1 MSSLDTETIGPILE
15 TMRQRD
21 ILWQDTLLTFV
32 RTAKGGMEI
41 VPTEHGIE
49 RAQEFL
55 DERCQRSGQSPDEQL
70 MEMLEQALG
79 NGWSYV
85 RPEDIG
91 ALTDAPI
98 LSQDGFTGD
107 DGKWYPHPR
116 VKRAKVYA
124 HMNYA
129 VEDPIEMWAKGK
141 SVFFQSDVVILTK
154 EGRAKALEMW
164 NAGQ

>member
-1 MSSLDTETIGPILE
+1 
-15 TMRQRD
+15 MRQRD
-21 ILWQDTLLTFV
+21 ILWQDTLLTFWQV
-32 RTAKGGMEI
+32 EGGMRI

-55 DERCQRSGQSPDEQL
+55 DERCQHSGQSPDEQL

-98 LSQDGFTGD
+98 LSQDGFMGN
-107 DGKWYPHPR
+107 DGKWYPM
-116 VKRAKVYA
+116 VKRANVYA

-129 VEDPIEMWAKGK
+129 VEDPIEMWAEGRF
-141 SVFFQSDVVILTK
+141 VFFQSDVVIPTK
-154 EGRAKALEMW
+154 EGRAKALKMW
-164 NAGQ
+164 NARQ